1 MTIQMSQQAGT
12 RVFNIRVMKDHWVIT
27 YSA

>member
-1 MTIQMSQQAGT
+1 MTIQMSQQVGIG
-12 RVFNIRVMKDHWVIT
+12 VFNIRVMKDRWVIT